1 MLFESTLNGV
11 QHFNSTRIVKR
22 NPTDPVDVTQ
32 AEIEA
37 REQVFEL
44 FHFLKN
50 NIPGYEHCFLLST
63 ASEIGIRESRMIDGQ
78 YLLTGEDLKNC
89 TKFPDAVALGNYDI
103 DIHNPEGSGTSHYYF
118 GPGEY
123 YTIPYR
129 ALLPRQVENMLV
141 AGRCISVTHEAQ
153 ASIRI
158 MPVVCCIGQAAG
170 TAAALAVQ
178 RQQEEC
184 LSASQVPVEELQRVL
199 RENHAAL

>member
-1 MLFESTLNGV
+1 MIF
-11 QHFNSTRIVKR
+11 I
-22 NPTDPVDVTQ
+22 
-32 AEIEA
+32 
-37 REQVFEL
+37 
-44 FHFLKN
+44 
-50 NIPGYEHCFLLST
+50 IPR
-63 ASEIGIRESRMIDGQ
+63 A
-78 YLLTGEDLKNC
+78 
-89 TKFPDAVALGNYDI
+89 
-103 DIHNPEGSGTSHYYF
+103 SGTSHYYF

-178 RQQEEC
+178 RQQAEC